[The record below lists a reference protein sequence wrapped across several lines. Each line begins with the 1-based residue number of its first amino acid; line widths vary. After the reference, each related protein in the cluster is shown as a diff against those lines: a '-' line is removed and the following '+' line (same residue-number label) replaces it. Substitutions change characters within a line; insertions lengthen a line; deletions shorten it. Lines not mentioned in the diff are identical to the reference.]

1 MKTSGNGLVSVP
13 VPGGSLAVELVT
25 ADTEP
30 VLVIHGIS
38 SQRKLWNWL
47 RAADPAVSL
56 IAPDLRGRGDSLS
69 VSGESSISRHAADMV
84 AVLDQ
89 LGMTAAHVC
98 GMSMGGFVAV
108 ELAILAPDRV
118 RSLILVDGGFP
129 MPVPAD
135 LTPAA
140 LPRMFRDRLARL
152 DRSWPSVADY
162 ARFFVAT
169 TAPML
174 DPADPLLLDY
184 LAHDLADGK
193 VRLSGAALISDSADV
208 FFVPGLWREVTVPT
222 RLLAAQWSRGPDT
235 APAYDDEA
243 LRTFQDGCGTLVAV
257 QRLAGADHA
266 GSIMSQ
272 PGAAATAELIGAA
285 RSGRSSRGEG

>member
-1 MKTSGNGLVSVP
+1 MKSSGNGVVSIA

-25 ADTEP
+25 AATEP

-47 RAADPAVSL
+47 RAADPALSL
-56 IAPDLRGRGDSLS
+56 IAPDLRGRGDSVS
-69 VSGESSISRHAADMV
+69 VSGDSSIGRHAADMV
-84 AVLDQ
+84 AVLDE
-89 LGMTAAHVC
+89 LGVTSAHVC
-98 GMSMGGFVAV
+98 GMSMGAFVAV
-108 ELAILAPDRV
+108 ELAILVPDRV

-140 LPRMFRDRLARL
+140 LPRMFRDRLVRL
-152 DRSWPSVADY
+152 DRNWPSLAAY

-169 TAPML
+169 TAPLL

-184 LAHDLADGK
+184 LAHDLVDGK
-193 VRLSGAALISDSADV
+193 VRLSGDALITDSADI
-208 FFVPGLWREVTVPT
+208 FFGPARWREVAVPT
-222 RLLAAQWSRGPDT
+222 RLLAAQWSRGPVT

-243 LRTFQDGCGTLVAV
+243 VRSFRDGSAALVEV
-257 QRLAGADHA
+257 RRLAGADHA
-266 GSIMSQ
+266 ASIMTQ
-272 PGAAATAELIGAA
+272 PGAAATAELIAAA
-285 RSGRSSRGEG
+285 RTGRSSSGDR

>member
-1 MKTSGNGLVSVP
+1 MKSSGNGVVSVL

-47 RAADPAVSL
+47 CAADPALSL
-56 IAPDLRGRGDSLS
+56 IAPDLRGRGDS
-69 VSGESSISRHAADMV
+69 VGVGGESSISRHAADMV

-140 LPRMFRDRLARL
+140 LPGMFRDRLARL
-152 DRSWPSVADY
+152 DRVFPTTADY

-169 TAPML
+169 TGPLL

-184 LAHDLADGK
+184 LAHDLRDGK
-193 VRLSGAALISDSADV
+193 VRLSGEALVADSAAI
-208 FFVPGLWREVTVPT
+208 FFGPATWREIGVPT
-222 RLLAAQWSRGPDT
+222 SLLAAEWSRGPDT

-243 LRTFQDGCGTLVAV
+243 LRTFQDELTSLVKV
-257 QRLAGADHA
+257 RRLAGADHA
-266 GSIMSQ
+266 ASIMTQ
-272 PGAAATAELIGAA
+272 PGAAATAELIATA
-285 RSGRSSRGEG
+285 MATWSGRGGR